1 MRKRTKRLKKVL
13 YAIITVAVL
22 AVVGAVA
29 VALMADR
36 MVQTAV
42 ETAGTKTLNVV
53 VKVGKADAGL
63 LRGAVGMQNITV
75 ANPAG
80 FEGPA
85 LLTLRRVDI
94 TADTRSLLS
103 DEVHIRAMRLANM
116 EVFVEQ
122 KALRNNLYDVVRPLR
137 EPQRPTGKSLV
148 IDTLEIANIT
158 VHASLSGIPGQPP
171 TAQFTLGNITMT
183 DIGRDEKV
191 DAAVLISKVIL
202 AVASGIAEQG
212 GDILPKDTVGEIG
225 GLLDKAIDIGRT
237 IFGPGKAGE
246 PK

>member
-1 MRKRTKRLKKVL
+1 
-13 YAIITVAVL
+13 
-22 AVVGAVA
+22 
-29 VALMADR
+29 
-36 MVQTAV
+36 
-42 ETAGTKTLNVV
+42 
-53 VKVGKADAGL
+53 
-63 LRGAVGMQNITV
+63 MQNITV

-225 GLLDKAIDIGRT
+225 GILDKAIDIGRT